1 MIKTTTTTKPTIA
14 PKSEN
19 TSDDETVC
27 NLYAS
32 AGWDLTVLYFGAS
45 LALFLHTSILIL
57 KT

>member
-1 MIKTTTTTKPTIA
+1 MIKTMTTTKSTIA

-27 NLYAS
+27 NLYTS

-45 LALFLHTSILIL
+45 LALFLHT
-57 KT
+57 